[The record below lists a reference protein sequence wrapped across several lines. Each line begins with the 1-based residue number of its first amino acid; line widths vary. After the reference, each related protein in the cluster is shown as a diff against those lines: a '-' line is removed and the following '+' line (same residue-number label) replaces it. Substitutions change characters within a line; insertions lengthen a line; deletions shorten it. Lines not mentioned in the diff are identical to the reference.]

1 MVLQSRRHKLLDFVG
16 ERNVTTRSE
25 PAYVRAVLVLD
36 AEEHPQASTQN
47 FREGDEKRDEGGML
61 DIVGVDG
68 VKDPVEAENWVDDEG
83 NIVQPNLL
91 ICKSVSKKAVRSAR
105 GVQQAPVHYQIPG
118 SAVQGVDGC
127 AEEEQCLKFGGLIKA
142 EER

>member
-1 MVLQSRRHKLLDFVG
+1 V
-16 ERNVTTRSE
+16 
-25 PAYVRAVLVLD
+25 
-36 AEEHPQASTQN
+36 
-47 FREGDEKRDEGGML
+47 L
-61 DIVGVDG
+61 DIVSVDG

-91 ICKSVSKKAVRSAR
+91 ICKSVSKKAVC

-118 SAVQGVDGC
+118 SAVHGVDGC